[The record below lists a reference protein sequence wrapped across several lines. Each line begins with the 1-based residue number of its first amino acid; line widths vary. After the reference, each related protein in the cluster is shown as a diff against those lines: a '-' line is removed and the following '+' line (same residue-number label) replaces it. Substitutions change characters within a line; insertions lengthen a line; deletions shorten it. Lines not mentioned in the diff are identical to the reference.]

1 MTARE
6 APGLQ
11 RLTARIE
18 GKVQGVGFR
27 WWVRSRAAELGLT
40 GWVMN
45 ADDERGVVVVAE
57 GPVDRLDGLERML
70 WQGPGAARV
79 ERVDATR
86 EAASGEFSRFE
97 ISRR

>member
-1 MTARE
+1 
-6 APGLQ
+6 
-11 RLTARIE
+11 
-18 GKVQGVGFR
+18 
-27 WWVRSRAAELGLT
+27 
-40 GWVMN
+40 MN